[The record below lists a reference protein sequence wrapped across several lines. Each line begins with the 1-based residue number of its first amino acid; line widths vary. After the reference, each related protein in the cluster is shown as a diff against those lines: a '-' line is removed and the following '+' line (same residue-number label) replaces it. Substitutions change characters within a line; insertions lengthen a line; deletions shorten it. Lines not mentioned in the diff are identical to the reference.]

1 MTNGNQYYIRYV
13 DDNTIEL
20 TEGLGT
26 SAINLTSLGGGV
38 SHSLNCKVDGTND
51 SFKLRIDGI
60 DLNTKIGKTAGTS
73 QLLLSING
81 LIANPA
87 TYTVLNNIVTF
98 VTPPLSDS
106 KIIAM
111 YYDRA
116 DYNSSFVLD
125 QIGDEIKSFGAI
137 TPGTGYSDGV
147 YTNISLKNKLGSGVG
162 ATADITVTNGS
173 VTNVALTQLVMD
185 IIIQMY

>member
-1 MTNGNQYYIRYV
+1 MSLIIHLQPLPTVDTGNYPNNRFATPIGGLTNGRQYYIKYV
-13 DDNTIEL
+13 DANTIEL
-20 TEGLGT
+20 SELMVVMLLILQQLVVELVT
-26 SAINLTSLGGGV
+26 
-38 SHSLNCKVDGTND
+38 HLNCKVDGTND
-51 SFKLRIDGI
+51 TFKLRIDGI
-60 DLNTKIGKTAGTS
+60 DLNTKIGKTAATS

-125 QIGDEIKSFGAI
+125 RIGDSIKTF
-137 TPGTGYSDGV
+137 GTGYSGTGTHTFV
-147 YTNISLKNKLGSGVG
+147 SGVTN
-162 ATADITVTNGS
+162 AIQVTGGS
-173 VTNVALTQLVMD
+173 
-185 IIIQMY
+185 